1 MKKIIILALASIL
14 LTVCAENILN
24 FTIISTKSIELKKF
38 SSLQKSSEKT
48 AGEDKSFIIIV
59 FPTRFTRID
68 QAVTNTIDAI
78 PGCVALMDGTVYSKF
93 WWIPYIYGEHKV
105 VIEATPIIDPSFSQI
120 ATNLPK
126 YGRALVDDDGNVV
139 TIESISEKSFLAE
152 KSKIVKNK
160 TIDKMGAQTS
170 Y

>member
-1 MKKIIILALASIL
+1 
-14 LTVCAENILN
+14 
-24 FTIISTKSIELKKF
+24 
-38 SSLQKSSEKT
+38 
-48 AGEDKSFIIIV
+48 
-59 FPTRFTRID
+59 
-68 QAVTNTIDAI
+68 
-78 PGCVALMDGTVYSKF
+78 MDGTVYSKF
-93 WWIPYIYGEHKV
+93 WWVPYIYGEHKV
-105 VIEATPIIDPSFSQI
+105 VIEATPLIDPSFSQI

>member
-14 LTVCAENILN
+14 LTSSENILN

-68 QAVTNTIDAI
+68 QAVTNKIDAI

-93 WWIPYIYGEHKV
+93 WWILK
-105 VIEATPIIDPSFSQI
+105 
-120 ATNLPK
+120 L
-126 YGRALVDDDGNVV
+126 
-139 TIESISEKSFLAE
+139 
-152 KSKIVKNK
+152 
-160 TIDKMGAQTS
+160 
-170 Y
+170 